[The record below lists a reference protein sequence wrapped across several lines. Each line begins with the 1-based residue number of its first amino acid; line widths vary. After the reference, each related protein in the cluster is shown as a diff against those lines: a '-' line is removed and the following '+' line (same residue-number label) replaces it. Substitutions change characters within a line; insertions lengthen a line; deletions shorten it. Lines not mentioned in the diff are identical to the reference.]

1 MNEINH
7 IISYT
12 KKRNKILKYLFLLS
26 GILVFIS
33 LFIPSFNKEEDNF
46 NPILKPVAAN
56 SSKEFDLNVN
66 NPILEGLSKNNLPY
80 KIIASVVTR
89 HHSNSYDMSLVNARH
104 ELTNGYLDIKA
115 EKGTFDEDKKLFTLS
130 KEVVISF
137 NDLIL
142 TGEKID
148 LNLYSN
154 VISSHEPIE
163 VTFKNSKI
171 KATSFNTDNSN
182 KIMNFQGNVVAT
194 FSFNDF

>member
-1 MNEINH
+1 MSEIDY

-46 NPILKPVAAN
+46 NPILKPVSAN

-66 NPILEGLSKNNLPY
+66 NPVLEGLSKNNLPY

-89 HHSNSYDMSLVNARH
+89 HHSNSYDMNLVNARH
-104 ELTNGYLDIKA
+104 ELADGYLDIKA
-115 EKGTFDEDKKLFTLS
+115 EKGMFDEDKKLFTLF

-154 VISSHEPIE
+154 VVSSHEPIE

-194 FSFNDF
+194 FSLNDF